1 MQYVITESPLR
12 ADEFL
17 AALDAFG
24 HEWRES
30 AQPPVVRALSAH
42 GVSVRVRGQQFWVHL
57 LGSRNRTKPVCVGQV
72 ESLASGCRIRTRMRL
87 SRFDQVVFMTFAIWL
102 GVLAFI
108 TRPLGFIVCPLFF
121 AIASILHQRDGADE
135 RKALAALVKRAA
147 HVGSTPQ

>member
-87 SRFDQVVFMTFAIWL
+87 SRFDQVVLTISAIWF
-102 GVLAFI
+102 GVLAFDA
-108 TRPLGFIVCPLFF
+108 RPLGFIVFPFF
-121 AIASILHQRDGADE
+121 IAIAFILHQKDGADE
-135 RKALAALVKRAA
+135 RNALAAIVKRAA
-147 HVGSTPQ
+147 HVGSPPE